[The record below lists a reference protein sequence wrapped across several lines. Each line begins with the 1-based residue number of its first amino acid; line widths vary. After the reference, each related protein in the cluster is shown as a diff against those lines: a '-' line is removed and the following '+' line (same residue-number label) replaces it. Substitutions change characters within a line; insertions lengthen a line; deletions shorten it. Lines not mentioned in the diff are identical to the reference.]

1 MLGFVGLS
9 RGGRQCRGAHTVWWM
24 QGFRVVRVVSTPRVV
39 FAESSSVSVPYVAAA
54 TLPRATCRRGGCGFS
69 ATGSLPAH
77 LSSGPQPAAHCTD
90 VQLSTGELLW
100 ASSQAPRSVL
110 DPGCRCGFHG
120 FWSFDDAVEYAE
132 MLGGGRWS
140 GQFLVAC
147 FRPAEFFAGSEQF
160 RAVSGTYLSVAVPEF
175 CWCGARART
184 VARLDAERAAA
195 MLDPLAGE
203 HARFGWGTFAASCS
217 RHAASTADMLALAG
231 LVPVSDG
238 TSRARSRHR

>member
-1 MLGFVGLS
+1 
-9 RGGRQCRGAHTVWWM
+9 M
-24 QGFRVVRVVSTPRVV
+24 QGFRVVRVVSTPRIV

-77 LSSGPQPAAHCTD
+77 LSSGPQPAAHCMD
-90 VQLSTGELLW
+90 VQLSTGELLRV
-100 ASSQAPRSVL
+100 SSQAPRSVL

-147 FRPAEFFAGSEQF
+147 FRPAEFFAGREQF
-160 RAVSGTYLSVAVPEF
+160 RAVSGTYLSVSIPRF
-175 CWCGARART
+175 CWCGASART
-184 VARLDAERAAA
+184 VALLDSPRAATA
-195 MLDPLAGE
+195 LDPLAAA
-203 HARFGWGTFAASCS
+203 HATLGWGTYVASCH
-217 RHAASTADMLALAG
+217 RHAISPRDTSDLSG
-231 LVPVSDG
+231 LVPIASDSFRR
-238 TSRARSRHR
+238 TCRSR